1 MHKNVIIAE
10 AYKRQPPTAKYMRVS
25 GQIGQALQHKLI
37 SRMVLVQLSV
47 AEVALM
53 LL

>member
-10 AYKRQPPTAKYMRVS
+10 AYKRQPFAAKYMRIS
-25 GQIGQALQHKLI
+25 GWISQALQHKLI

-47 AEVALM
+47 EEVALM